1 MPELGIPPGL
11 VSAEP
16 RIEVDGQ
23 DQPALATG
31 LLSLLVEET
40 IDGLYRCEAR
50 INNWGTRGGQPE
62 HLYLD
67 RQTLDFGK
75 SIVVRLGAGTSE
87 GEVFRGRISGLEAQY
102 GGGMPPSIVI
112 LAEDRAQD
120 LRKVRRTRVF
130 EDQSDAEVMEQIAG
144 EHGLQARIDL
154 GGPTHKVLAQV
165 NQSDL
170 AFIRE
175 RARWLDGEVWLDDRT
190 LHVQPRSRRAHGDDF
205 TLKLDQGLLAFSVTA
220 DLAQQHSSLVV
231 SGWDVQAKD
240 RLSYEATD
248 QALGSELS
256 GDESGPSI
264 LSRAFG
270 ARVDRLVHHVPL
282 SSTEAQ
288 ALAEATFR
296 SQARRFVSGVGT
308 ARGDARLRVGVKV
321 TLLGLGSLFE
331 GVYYVSEVRHLFAR
345 RVGGGYTTELGV
357 ERMGLG
363 R

>member
-11 VSAEP
+11 VSSEP

-23 DQPALATG
+23 DRPALAAG

-50 INNWGTRGGQPE
+50 IGNWGTRGGQPE

-67 RQTLDFGK
+67 RKTLDFGK
-75 SIVVRLGAGTSE
+75 PLVVRLGAGDSE

-130 EDQSDAEVMEQIAG
+130 EEMSDADAMQQIAG
-144 EHGLQARIDL
+144 EHGLQGQIDL
-154 GGPTHKVLAQV
+154 SGPTHKVLAQV

-190 LHVQPRSRRAHGDDF
+190 LHVQPRPRRVHGDDF
-205 TLKLDQGLLAFSVTA
+205 TLRLDQGLLEFSVTA

-248 QALGSELS
+248 QALGNELG

-270 ARVDRLVHHVPL
+270 ERVDRLVHHVPL
-282 SSTEAQ
+282 SSAEAQ

-296 SQARRFVSGVGT
+296 SQVRRFVSGVGR

-321 TLLGLGSLFE
+321 TLLGLGPLFE
-331 GVYYVSEVRHLFAR
+331 GAYYVSEVRHVFTR
-345 RVGGGYTTELGV
+345 RAGGGYSTELGV